1 MKLKVTVEGKV
12 YEVEVEVAEAQA
24 PVGAHAVAPRPA
36 LATSAKPS
44 APAAGG
50 GSAAAPDVADEKA
63 LKSPLMGVVQ
73 TIEVAAGDSVE
84 ADQPLVVLEA
94 MKMLTT
100 ITAPAAA
107 KIKNLFISVGD
118 SVKQGQIL
126 LEFE

>member
-1 MKLKVTVEGKV
+1 
-12 YEVEVEVAEAQA
+12 
-24 PVGAHAVAPRPA
+24 
-36 LATSAKPS
+36 
-44 APAAGG
+44 
-50 GSAAAPDVADEKA
+50 
-63 LKSPLMGVVQ
+63 MGVVQ